1 MNLASTEM
9 WEMKLS
15 KLKRTSEKAWFYPA
29 ALLLVGLI
37 SHGYALASLGYF
49 WDDWEVV
56 FLLNTKNLPLLYG
69 YFAFDRP
76 FAWPYQVMYLAFGMN
91 PIAWHLVTLLLRWAG
106 ILLLYLTLRLLWPR
120 YESYFRWLGA
130 LLIVYPGFFQQS
142 ISAAYNRHFTAFFL
156 FALSTYLMALAV
168 KQPKRAWFLFP
179 ISWLLAFIQV
189 FTIEYFV
196 GLELIRPLV
205 LWFLVFEDKRKK
217 IRSSIGR
224 TLWLSSPYLIILGSY
239 FWWRLIV
246 FPTTVS
252 RTNYAGDF
260 KMFEDFH
267 PSFLGGVFTLFT
279 RAFFDLI
286 YSTLQVWLTG
296 VTGSAGLTFQ
306 SKAVWFAFGVGI
318 ILSAIFALFHDLN
331 SGNEPNPAQSPLPLF
346 LFGFWAFLTSSL
358 STWLTSKQLSG
369 GGRWDDRF
377 SLAVMFGAGVMT
389 LALVLWLIRADKR
402 KFLLGLLLFLSITT
416 QVLTVNK
423 YRLDWLVQHDYYWQ
437 LAWRVPALMPN
448 TAIISWEQPS
458 ESVPGYDASF
468 ALNVLFNG
476 KVINGSTPYW
486 FFTNDRFSNIDYR
499 PGRPISN
506 KDRNLL
512 FTGNTSEAIS
522 VVHQAGNRCL
532 QVLDTVYTG
541 QPFYSSG
548 QDQLINISNVS
559 RIVDNA
565 KAAPPNRD
573 IFGSEPAHNWC
584 FYFEKADL
592 ARQTQDW
599 RTVLSLEKQAKE
611 QSLSPNFGPEF
622 IPFIEAHAQV
632 GDWQDAYDLSLAAQ
646 KLTTG
651 MEPLLCANWNRLSK
665 LPSADANIVDQIKQA
680 FSCPNP

>member
-1 MNLASTEM
+1 M
-9 WEMKLS
+9 
-15 KLKRTSEKAWFYPA
+15 Y
-29 ALLLVGLI
+29 
-37 SHGYALASLGYF
+37 SL
-49 WDDWEVV
+49 
-56 FLLNTKNLPLLYG
+56 
-69 YFAFDRP
+69 
-76 FAWPYQVMYLAFGMN
+76 FGMN

-106 ILLLYLTLRLLWPR
+106 ILLLYLTLKLIWPR
-120 YESYFRWLGA
+120 YDSYFRWLGA

-142 ISAAYNRHFTAFFL
+142 ISAAYNRHFTAFLL
-156 FALSTYLMALAV
+156 FALSIYLMALAV
-168 KQPKRAWFLFP
+168 KKPKRAWFLYP
-179 ISWLLAFIQV
+179 LSWLFAFIQV

-205 LWFLVFEDKRKK
+205 LWFLIFEEKSKH
-217 IRSSIGR
+217 IGNSIGR
-224 TLWLSSPYLIILGSY
+224 TLKLSLPYLIILGFY

-267 PSFLGGVFTLFT
+267 PSFLGGMFTLIT

-296 VTGSAGLTFQ
+296 ITGQAGLTFQ
-306 SKAVWFAFGVGI
+306 SKAVWFAFGLGI
-318 ILSAIFALFHDLN
+318 ILSAIFALFHDVDRKT
-331 SGNEPNPAQSPLPLF
+331 ETNPTHSPLPLF
-346 LFGFWAFLTSSL
+346 LFGFLAFLTSSL

-377 SLAVMFGAGVMT
+377 SLAVMFGAGIIV
-389 LALVLWLIRADKR
+389 LAVILWIIRVDKQ

-423 YRLDWLVQHDYYWQ
+423 YRLDWLVQRDYYWQ
-437 LAWRVPALMPN
+437 LAWRVPALMPD

-476 KVINGSTPYW
+476 EVVKGSTPYW

-499 PGRPISN
+499 PGKPISN
-506 KDRNLL
+506 KDRNLV
-512 FTGNTSEAIS
+512 FSGNTSDAIS
-522 VVHQAGNRCL
+522 VVHQGGDRCL
-532 QVLDTVYTG
+532 QVLDMVYTG
-541 QPFYSSG
+541 QPFYSGG

-559 RIVDNA
+559 RIINNP
-565 KAAPPNRD
+565 KAIPPISD
-573 IFGSEPAHNWC
+573 IFGSEPAHKWC

-592 ARQTQDW
+592 ARQVQDW
-599 RTVLSLEKQAKE
+599 QTVLSLEKRAKE
-611 QSLSPNFGPEF
+611 QNLSPKFGPEYL
-622 IPFIEAHAQV
+622 PFIEAHVRV
-632 GDWQDAYDLSLAAQ
+632 GDWQKAYDLSLAAQ

-651 MEPLLCANWNRLSK
+651 IEPFLCSNWARFGSIT
-665 LPSADANIVDQIKQA
+665 SASPNIVSQVKQT
-680 FSCPNP
+680 FSCPTP

>member
-1 MNLASTEM
+1 
-9 WEMKLS
+9 MKFSQLKETS
-15 KLKRTSEKAWFYPA
+15 KKPWFYPA
-29 ALLLVGLI
+29 ALLLIGLV
-37 SHGYALASLGYF
+37 SYGYAIKSLGYF

-76 FAWPYQVMYLAFGMN
+76 FAWPYQLMYAVFGMN

-106 ILLLYLTLRLLWPR
+106 ILLLYLTLRSLWPH
-120 YESYFRWLGA
+120 YASYFRWLGA

-156 FALSTYLMALAV
+156 FALSLYLMVLAV
-168 KQPKRAWFLFP
+168 KHPKRAWIFFP
-179 ISWLLAFIQV
+179 LSWITAFVQV

-196 GLELIRPLV
+196 GLELIRPFV
-205 LWFLVFEDKRKK
+205 LWLLIYEDNKK
-217 IRSSIGR
+217 QARDAIGK
-224 TLWLSSPYLIILGSY
+224 TLRLSLPYLILLGFY

-260 KMFEDFH
+260 KMFQDFH
-267 PSFLGGVFTLFT
+267 PSILGGMFTLFT

-296 VTGSAGLTFQ
+296 ITGQDGLTFQ
-306 SKAVWFAFGVGI
+306 SKAVWFAFGVGVV
-318 ILSAIFALFHDLN
+318 LAVVFALFHDVE
-331 SGNEPNPAQSPLPLF
+331 GEPETKPSQPPLSLF

-377 SLAVMFGAGVMT
+377 SMAVMFGAGLMT
-389 LALVLWLIRADKR
+389 LALILWLIRTEKR
-402 KFLLGLLLFLSITT
+402 KILLSLLLALSVTT

-437 LAWRVPALMPN
+437 LAWRVPALKPN
-448 TAIISWEQPS
+448 TAIVSWEQPS

-476 KVINGSTPYW
+476 EVVDGTTPYW
-486 FFTNDRFSNIDYR
+486 FFTNDRFLNIDYK
-499 PGRPISN
+499 PGKPITN

-512 FTGNTSEAIS
+512 FSGNTSDAIS
-522 VVHQAGNRCL
+522 LIHQGGNRCL

-565 KAAPPNRD
+565 NAAPPNPD
-573 IFGSEPAHNWC
+573 VFGSEPSHDWC
-584 FYFEKADL
+584 YYFEKADL
-592 ARQTQDW
+592 ARQRQDW
-599 RTVLSLEKQAKE
+599 QTVLSLEKQAQK
-611 QSLSPNFGPEF
+611 QNLAPKFGPEY

-632 GDWQDAYDLSLAAQ
+632 GDWQTAYDLSLAVQ
-646 KLTTG
+646 KLTPLT
-651 MEPLLCANWNRLSK
+651 EPLICQNWDRLSK
-665 LPSADANIVDQIKQA
+665 LVSANTNIVNQVKQT
-680 FSCPNP
+680 FLCSTP